1 MNEILKPKMS
11 DWTKN
16 TYSSESNNIKNDN
29 NLKGKNDNEDLYE
42 NQDEKEQQN
51 FLNNPKTFKRKLDL
65 FSFYSKYRKT
75 APIPHSNEG
84 FHFKNKRFP
93 QEVILEEK
101 PEYPECNKF

>member
-51 FLNNPKTFKRKLDL
+51 FLNNPKTFKRKFKL
-65 FSFYSKYRKT
+65 F
-75 APIPHSNEG
+75 IL
-84 FHFKNKRFP
+84 FK
-93 QEVILEEK
+93 I
-101 PEYPECNKF
+101 

>member
-1 MNEILKPKMS
+1 MITKTYMKIKMKKNNKIFWIIQKHLK
-11 DWTKN
+11 
-16 TYSSESNNIKNDN
+16 E
-29 NLKGKNDNEDLYE
+29 NLN
-42 NQDEKEQQN
+42 
-51 FLNNPKTFKRKLDL
+51 

-75 APIPHSNEG
+75 APIPHINAG